1 MDLLLDSSA
10 FVACNTSDVNK
21 LMWMYSEKPS
31 VFMKYCQYVHQ
42 DAIETVET
50 PQKVAET
57 PQKVTET
64 PQKVEETPQKV
75 AETPRKVV
83 ETPQKVVET
92 PQKVA
97 ETPQKVEE
105 TPQKVVETPQ
115 KVVETPQKVAET
127 PQKVVETPQKVVETP
142 QKVAETPQ
150 NSDLKAKTSKKATVK
165 KITPIDIII
174 SLSKNTTANTDYINN
189 ALQQFITKPNFQ
201 KVFGIKKTS
210 EVMKGL
216 TENRWNKS
224 LVLFLSFMF
233 DATFIYL
240 NKEVVYDIKEKDKYS
255 SVKVEI

>member
-1 MDLLLDSSA
+1 
-10 FVACNTSDVNK
+10 
-21 LMWMYSEKPS
+21 MYSEKPS

-50 PQKVAET
+50 LQKVAETPQKVAET
-57 PQKVTET
+57 PQKV
-64 PQKVEETPQKV
+64 EETL
-75 AETPRKVV
+75 
-83 ETPQKVVET
+83 
-92 PQKVA
+92 
-97 ETPQKVEE
+97 QKVEE

-115 KVVETPQKVAET
+115 KVVETPQKVVET

-142 QKVAETPQ
+142 QKIEETPQ

>member
-50 PQKVAET
+50 LQKVAETPQKVAET
-57 PQKVTET
+57 PQKV
-64 PQKVEETPQKV
+64 EETL
-75 AETPRKVV
+75 
-83 ETPQKVVET
+83 
-92 PQKVA
+92 
-97 ETPQKVEE
+97 QKVEE

-115 KVVETPQKVAET
+115 KVVETPQKVVET

-142 QKVAETPQ
+142 QKIEETPQ

>member
-50 PQKVAET
+50 LQKVAET
-57 PQKVTET
+57 PQKI
-64 PQKVEETPQKV
+64 EETL
-75 AETPRKVV
+75 
-83 ETPQKVVET
+83 
-92 PQKVA
+92 
-97 ETPQKVEE
+97 QKVEE

-115 KVVETPQKVAET
+115 KVV
-127 PQKVVETPQKVVETP
+127 
-142 QKVAETPQ
+142 ETPQ

>member
-75 AETPRKVV
+75 AETPR
-83 ETPQKVVET
+83 
-92 PQKVA
+92 
-97 ETPQKVEE
+97 
-105 TPQKVVETPQ
+105 
-115 KVVETPQKVAET
+115 
-127 PQKVVETPQKVVETP
+127 KVVETPQKVVETP

>member
-50 PQKVAET
+50 L
-57 PQKVTET
+57 
-64 PQKVEETPQKV
+64 
-75 AETPRKVV
+75 
-83 ETPQKVVET
+83 
-92 PQKVA
+92 QKVA

-105 TPQKVVETPQ
+105 TPQKVEETLEKVEETLEKVEETLEKVEETPQ
-115 KVVETPQKVAET
+115 KVV
-127 PQKVVETPQKVVETP
+127 
-142 QKVAETPQ
+142 ETPQ

-233 DATFIYL
+233 DATFMYL

>member
-1 MDLLLDSSA
+1 
-10 FVACNTSDVNK
+10 
-21 LMWMYSEKPS
+21 MWMYSEKPS

-50 PQKVAET
+50 LQKVAET
-57 PQKVTET
+57 PQKI
-64 PQKVEETPQKV
+64 EETL
-75 AETPRKVV
+75 
-83 ETPQKVVET
+83 
-92 PQKVA
+92 
-97 ETPQKVEE
+97 QKVEE

-115 KVVETPQKVAET
+115 KVVETPQKV
-127 PQKVVETPQKVVETP
+127 V
-142 QKVAETPQ
+142 ETPQ

>member
-50 PQKVAET
+50 L
-57 PQKVTET
+57 
-64 PQKVEETPQKV
+64 
-75 AETPRKVV
+75 
-83 ETPQKVVET
+83 
-92 PQKVA
+92 QKVA

-105 TPQKVVETPQ
+105 TLEKVKETLEKVEETPQ
-115 KVVETPQKVAET
+115 KIEETPQKIE
-127 PQKVVETPQKVVETP
+127 
-142 QKVAETPQ
+142 ETPQ